1 MRRDDL
7 FFGGGKM
14 KKFLVISLLLVVS
27 LVVIAAELVIYT
39 SDSFAG
45 GIGKVIVPKFEKAYK
60 CKVKMI
66 SFGSM
71 GDVLARIIA
80 EKNSPKAD
88 VVVGLNPQQLQKA
101 VKEGILEKYRP
112 FNSKNIV
119 YKSLVTDY
127 GTVYDY
133 GALAMIYNVE
143 KIKNPPLSFKD
154 LLKPEYKGKIVLID
168 PRTSS
173 TGLTFLMWTIAAF
186 GEDGAMDYW
195 KQLKN
200 NVLTFTS
207 GWSAA
212 FKMIETGEADIIVSY
227 ATDGAYSMY
236 KYGSIKYMPVIFE
249 EGAYVLEEYASIVK
263 GAKNL
268 ALARAFLEFILT
280 SDFQKEVPLNQ
291 WMMPVINV
299 ELPEVFKYVPTFKK
313 ILKVKPDVN
322 DRIDEILKK
331 WEKAVVG

>member
-1 MRRDDL
+1 MRRFIL
-7 FFGGGKM
+7 FM
-14 KKFLVISLLLVVS
+14 VLL
-27 LVVIAAELVIYT
+27 ITFTFTFAAELVIYT

-45 GIGKVIVPKFEKAYK
+45 GIAKIVIPKFEKMYK
-60 CKVKMI
+60 CKVKVV

-71 GDVLARIIA
+71 GDVLARAIA

-101 VKEGILEKYRP
+101 IKEGILEKYRP
-112 FNSKNIV
+112 TNAKNIT
-119 YKSLVTDY
+119 YRALVTDY

-143 KIKNPPLSFKD
+143 KIKNPPTSFKD

-173 TGLTFLMWTIAAF
+173 TGLTFFMWTIAAM
-186 GEDGAMDYW
+186 GEDAAIEYW
-195 KQLKN
+195 KELKK

-212 FKMIETGEADIIVSY
+212 FKMIESGEADMIISY

-280 SDFQKEVPLNQ
+280 PDFQKEVPLNQ

-299 ELPEVFKYVPTFKK
+299 ELPEVFKYVPTFKR
-313 ILKVKPDVN
+313 ILKVNPSVN
-322 DRIDEILKK
+322 DRLDEILKK
-331 WEKAVVG
+331 WEKAVIG